1 MRIIGEYDLS
11 GIKITVFKMNE
22 RVSVK
27 FEKNLCEQIYKFRDG
42 SGIQNFDDVKKFVD
56 DIYISEIGV
65 IFEKMEM
72 KKYQRILKFN
82 EMATEEYFDE
92 II

>member
-42 SGIQNFDDVKKFVD
+42 SGIQNSEDVKKFVD
-56 DIYISEIGV
+56 DVFISEIND
-65 IFEKMEM
+65 IFEKMEI

-82 EMATEEYFDE
+82 DMDREEDFDE